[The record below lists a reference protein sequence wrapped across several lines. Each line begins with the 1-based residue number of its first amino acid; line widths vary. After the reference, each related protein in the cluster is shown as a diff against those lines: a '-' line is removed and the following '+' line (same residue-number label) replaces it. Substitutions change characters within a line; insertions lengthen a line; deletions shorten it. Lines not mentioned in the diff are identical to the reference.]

1 MYKYILGIESSCDE
15 TSAAVVE
22 DGRKLLSNIVASQIS
37 THAKYGGVV
46 PEVASRMHVESIL
59 PVIEEALEKA
69 GLNFDDI
76 DGIAVTQGPGLIG
89 SLLVGLASAK
99 TIAFSLDKPLL
110 GVNHLEAHI
119 SAIHL
124 ENEVE
129 FPFIALIASGGHTNL
144 YRVDGFTDFELISK
158 TRDDAAGEAFD
169 KAAKVLDLGYP
180 GGVMIDRLSKEGDR
194 EKYKF
199 PIPFN
204 TKKSYDFSFSGIKT
218 SLVYFLKKNEVKDE
232 ADLNDICAGYQE
244 SIVKSLLNKTFN
256 AANDQNIKRVVIC
269 GGVACNSRIRELG
282 AEYGEKNGVELFYP
296 SLPLCTDNA
305 AMIATLGYYMFKKGQ
320 QSKLNIGAYSTLKTK
335 IVRGQKS
342 FSSADQQS

>member
-1 MYKYILGIESSCDE
+1 MFKYILGIESSCDE

-22 DGRKLLSNIVASQIS
+22 EGKNLLSNVVASQIS
-37 THAKYGGVV
+37 THSKYGGVV

-69 GLNFDDI
+69 DLNFDDI

-99 TIAFSLDKPLL
+99 SLAFSLDKPLL

-119 SAIHL
+119 SAVHL
-124 ENEVE
+124 ENNVE

-144 YRVDGFTDFELISK
+144 YMVRGFTDFELISK

-169 KAAKVLDLGYP
+169 KAAKVLGLGYP
-180 GGVMIDRLSKEGDR
+180 GGVMIDRLSKDGDSD
-194 EKYKF
+194 KYKF

-204 TKKSYDFSFSGIKT
+204 TKKSHDFSFSGIKT
-218 SLVYFLKKNEVKDE
+218 SLVYFLKKHEIKDD

-244 SIVKSLLNKTFN
+244 SIVRSLLNKSFN
-256 AANDQNIKRVVIC
+256 AANEHNIKRIVIC
-269 GGVACNSRIRELG
+269 GGVACNSRLRELG
-282 AEYGEKNGVELFYP
+282 AEYGEKNGIKLFYP

-305 AMIATLGYYMFKKGQ
+305 AMIAVIGYYMFRRGDI
-320 QSKLNIGAYSTLKTK
+320 SNLNIGAYSTLKTK

-342 FSSADQQS
+342 FDNKGQHS